1 MREVLHLFD
10 YVIDF
15 KITANRPDCQ
25 SVLGVARE
33 VSVVLGKPFHP
44 PVPAYK
50 TVGGDIND
58 YIKIDVEDY
67 DLCNRYYGRVVRN
80 IRIKE
85 SPDWMKRCL
94 KAAGM
99 RPINNIVDITNFVML
114 ETGQPMHA
122 FDRRDIRDN
131 PSSSAAQGR
140 RGNHNPRRQGHKLT
154 KEMLVIADEKAPS
167 CLAGNHGRT

>member
-1 MREVLHLFD
+1 M
-10 YVIDF
+10 
-15 KITANRPDCQ
+15 
-25 SVLGVARE
+25 
-33 VSVVLGKPFHP
+33 
-44 PVPAYK
+44 
-50 TVGGDIND
+50 
-58 YIKIDVEDY
+58 EDY

-131 PSSSAAQGR
+131 HIIVR
-140 RGNHNPRRQGHKLT
+140 RAKNGEEITTLDGNGIKQ
-154 KEMLVIADEKAPS
+154 S
-167 CLAGNHGRT
+167 